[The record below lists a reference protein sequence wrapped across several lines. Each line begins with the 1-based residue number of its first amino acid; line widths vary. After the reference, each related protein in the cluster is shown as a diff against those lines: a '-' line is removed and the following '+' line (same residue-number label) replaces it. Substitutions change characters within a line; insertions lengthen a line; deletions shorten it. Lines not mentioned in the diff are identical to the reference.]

1 MTNNEIAFTN
11 QQVDAAY
18 VNSLVNLVNACRE
31 NRVAIDK
38 VAYYQHGWCVT
49 FKGYDGD
56 AICHSGS
63 YGSPCRMG
71 LYNPEVERNDWNS
84 SGRWETIGFP
94 WDYGDVSVH
103 NAYTLASMIA
113 ALNRGDSW
121 EEWEDYEG
129 C

>member
-1 MTNNEIAFTN
+1 MNNNEIAFIN

-18 VNSLVNLVNACRE
+18 VNSLVDLINACRE
-31 NRVAIDK
+31 NHVAIDK

-49 FKGYDGD
+49 FKGHNGD

-71 LYNPEVERNDWNS
+71 LYIPEVERNDWNN
-84 SGRWETIGFP
+84 SGRWETINFP
-94 WDYGDVSVH
+94 WDHDDVSVH
-103 NAYTLASMIA
+103 SADTLAAMIA
-113 ALNRGDSW
+113 ALNRGDN
-121 EEWEDYEG
+121 WEDYEG